1 VVTEQNKKKDDCNVN
16 MKNMLGQAQTFDI
29 FYFDPKIY
37 CICCSIPEFR
47 EKRES
52 L

>member
-1 VVTEQNKKKDDCNVN
+1 
-16 MKNMLGQAQTFDI
+16 MLGQAQMFDI
-29 FYFDPKIY
+29 FYFDPKIHF
-37 CICCSIPEFR
+37 ICFSVPEFR